1 MLCSDY
7 EKEQAELDAMI
18 AADEAALETFSN
30 DTDRANEFLALA
42 QKYTDF
48 SVLTAPMIYEFID
61 RIEVHAAE
69 KDEDGDRVQE
79 VEIYLKYL
87 GKFDVPQPEPTPEEL
102 ALLEKQKKQR
112 QRDRERQ
119 KRRREREKAEAAA
132 KAAAEEQSA

>member
-1 MLCSDY
+1 
-7 EKEQAELDAMI
+7 
-18 AADEAALETFSN
+18 
-30 DTDRANEFLALA
+30 
-42 QKYTDF
+42 
-48 SVLTAPMIYEFID
+48 MIYEFID
-61 RIEVHAAE
+61 RIEVHAAK
-69 KDEDGDRVQE
+69 KDDSGDRVQE

-87 GKFDVPQPEPTPEEL
+87 GKFDIPQPEPTPEEL